1 MEHDH
6 VYLSHMRDA
15 IAKIERFL
23 AGTDYETFTGDDMM
37 IDAVIRELEIIGEA
51 ARNLS
56 ASFIEEHP
64 DIPWSRI
71 KRMRNVLIHE
81 YFGVSL
87 KVVWDTSL
95 SNLPQLK
102 AFIGNIL
109 AESPEEEPPAAR

>member
-1 MEHDH
+1 MKPDAI
-6 VYLSHMRDA
+6 YLSHMRDA
-15 IAKIERFL
+15 IAKIERYL
-23 AGTDYETFTGDDMM
+23 ADVDYETFTGNDMM

-56 ASFIEEHP
+56 VSFVEEHP

-71 KRMRNVLIHE
+71 KRMRNILIHE

-87 KVVWDTSL
+87 KVVWDTTH

-102 AFIGNIL
+102 TFIQNIL
-109 AESPEEEPPAAR
+109 AEEERDEGPTS

>member
-1 MEHDH
+1 MKPDG

-15 IAKIERFL
+15 IAKIERYL
-23 AGTDYETFTGDDMM
+23 AAVDYETFAGNDMM
-37 IDAVIRELEIIGEA
+37 IDAVVRELEIIGEA

-56 ASFIEEHP
+56 GPFIEQHP

-71 KRMRNVLIHE
+71 KRMWNILIHE

-87 KVVWDTSL
+87 KVVWDTTH

-102 AFIGNIL
+102 MFIQNIL
-109 AESPEEEPPAAR
+109 AEEEQDEGTTS

>member
-51 ARNLS
+51 AKNLS
-56 ASFIEEHP
+56 GSFIERHP
-64 DIPWSRI
+64 EIPWSRI

-87 KVVWDTSL
+87 KVVWDTSH

-102 AFIGNIL
+102 AFIQDVL
-109 AESPEEEPPAAR
+109 AEHSGQEPPLSQ